1 MFLVGT
7 GQHDGSALLTKDSS
21 GPPGGQRVRDKGQRD
36 PKAVHC
42 LGKRVLHSEEWK
54 EKYPLNL
61 VTAPLPAPPP
71 PPPYSSPL
79 LPALVDRVMACSSLF
94 LRFIHDS

>member
-71 PPPYSSPL
+71 PPPPPRASGDPN
-79 LPALVDRVMACSSLF
+79 
-94 LRFIHDS
+94 